1 MGCATTEL
9 VPSGGTVGS
18 LGLRYV
24 PSGPRLGTLPSP
36 GSTAFTVPDLSL
48 LELRSGSGMIRFLG
62 SVERISSSDDVD
74 STWYLLIAPYL
85 SRTGDLDLSLVED
98 RNDRVGRLRDD
109 DTVIFVLSRQ
119 GGSFRFSTNF
129 GAAMAQSAM
138 SMLLTSVV
146 SVESPF
152 SRTFLFASSSELD
165 GNRFSPLVFR
175 LFTSSGARLS
185 EGFRFTGRM
194 VC

>member
-1 MGCATTEL
+1 MG
-9 VPSGGTVGS
+9 P
-18 LGLRYV
+18 LGFRYV
-24 PSGPRLGTLPSP
+24 PSGPGLGTLLSP
-36 GSTAFTVPDLSL
+36 GNTAFIVPDLSL
-48 LELRSGSGMIRFLG
+48 LELRSGSGIMRFLG
-62 SVERISSSDDVD
+62 SVARISSSDDVD
-74 STWYLLIAPYL
+74 SWYLFIAPYL

-109 DTVIFVLSRQ
+109 DAVVFVLSRQ
-119 GGSFRFSTNF
+119 GGIFRFSTDF
-129 GAAMAQSAM
+129 GAAMAQSVT

-146 SVESPF
+146 SVESTF

-165 GNRFSPLVFR
+165 GNLFSPLVFR

-194 VC
+194 AC